1 MVDAGDPSKGWY
13 VHLSVSDDEAAD
25 LLAAAGG
32 IVDEHRASLVT
43 SPSSDLTEL
52 MLFSREDEDER
63 ARDAVIDV
71 YQRLRRV
78 AGLDAEPARVVA
90 LSRPSGK
97 GKSRHRLDVTLM
109 REANRILN
117 SESHLEW
124 VVVLA
129 QTACE
134 VYVRGI
140 LDRRAAELGD
150 AAIDS
155 VAQLPGSNLDN
166 ETVRRT
172 LYQLTGYAPQEAEWW
187 RDYQAHVQRRHRIV
201 HAGARVTRKDA
212 ESSIKAAEAVIAFLH
227 WPSTRTDLR
236 SRE

>member
-1 MVDAGDPSKGWY
+1 M
-13 VHLSVSDDEAAD
+13 
-25 LLAAAGG
+25 
-32 IVDEHRASLVT
+32 
-43 SPSSDLTEL
+43 
-52 MLFSREDEDER
+52 
-63 ARDAVIDV
+63 
-71 YQRLRRV
+71 
-78 AGLDAEPARVVA
+78 
-90 LSRPSGK
+90 
-97 GKSRHRLDVTLM
+97 LM
-109 REANRILN
+109 REANRVLN

-134 VYVRGI
+134 VYVRNI

-172 LYQLTGYAPQEAEWW
+172 FHQLTGYTPPREADWW

-201 HAGARVTRKDA
+201 HAGARVTPKDA
-212 ESSIKAAEAVIAFLH
+212 ECSIKAAEAMIAFLH
-227 WPSTRTDLR
+227 WPRTSTDFR